1 MGSVTQVVE
10 EDRKVS
16 VGRLIMQRVRQLDF
30 ERDCWMTGFV

>member
-1 MGSVTQVVE
+1 MDFVTEVVE

-16 VGRLIMQRVRQLDF
+16 VGRLIMQRARQLDF